1 MNSED
6 EDTPPP
12 PPPQEDGPPTPPAPE
27 ELDNQPPVTS
37 LLDQIRN
44 PKLKLRKVGPSE
56 NKADPV
62 AKTADNANKPLT
74 IAEEM
79 QQRMLRRQAAISG
92 KQDQMEQRR
101 EREKASAKPVTVL
114 TAKEMTT
121 PAQPP
126 PPPPPS
132 DGGQQYG
139 KLPTLAMSDD
149 GSDDGPGRFGD
160 DDKSTDGDDFLA
172 QIRNIKKKQDEGGL
186 TAAATSK
193 QPPSLSKTEEIKNPV
208 ANFESQM
215 VGLRNR
221 DDSLSLS
228 EASDWSDD

>member
-1 MNSED
+1 MN
-6 EDTPPP
+6 
-12 PPPQEDGPPTPPAPE
+12 
-27 ELDNQPPVTS
+27 
-37 LLDQIRN
+37 
-44 PKLKLRKVGPSE
+44 PSE
-56 NKADPV
+56 NKVDPV
-62 AKTADNANKPLT
+62 AKTADIANKPLT

-121 PAQPP
+121 PAQPLPP

-132 DGGQQYG
+132 DGSQQYS

-149 GSDDGPGRFGD
+149 GSDDGPGR

-172 QIRNIKKKQDEGGL
+172 QIRNIKRKQDEGGA
-186 TAAATSK
+186 TATAVPK
-193 QPPSLSKTEEIKNPV
+193 QPPSLSKTEETKNPV
-208 ANFESQM
+208 ANFES
-215 VGLRNR
+215 VRASHVIDVKTECSICVLNTDLCVVFYVANGWTTKSRRLAEFVRSFGLVR
-221 DDSLSLS
+221 
-228 EASDWSDD
+228 